1 MKTGT
6 ISPGDYR
13 HRRVPFHEQ
22 VRFDAT
28 RSVDWRW
35 QRACSLVQD
44 DRRFSPRHDDEATGR
59 AVAFLRA
66 WRRCRTERQFSG
78 LRRRDP
84 DLFAAHALQQTQSR
98 TRTEIEARL
107 LAGQSVAEV
116 ANRTSLPLAVVEVY
130 EAVFFNVCD
139 SLSATGWVLAHAVG
153 SKFFGVVDAEDFA
166 IVVKGLAYR
175 HGRVLLDAILATVVD
190 DKGKFTTAK
199 VNDFMTAEGR
209 LAART
214 VLFLLPHLTR
224 QNPALVLEI
233 SRINELIAQIEHE
246 EASSPAPGIDL
257 STLVDSLT
265 SRDAPTAMPDRTEA
279 AALEPMPV
287 EPGEASQDRHVA

>member
-6 ISPGDYR
+6 MSPGGHR

-84 DLFAAHALQQTQSR
+84 DLFAAHALQESKSR
-98 TRTEIEARL
+98 TRMEIEARL
-107 LAGQSVAEV
+107 LAGQSVAE
-116 ANRTSLPLAVVEVY
+116 AASLTSLPLAVVEVY
-130 EAVFFNVCD
+130 EQVFFDVLD
-139 SLSATGWVLAHAVG
+139 SRSATGWIMAHAVG
-153 SKFFGVVDAEDFA
+153 PKFYGLVDAEDFA
-166 IVVKGLAYR
+166 VVVKGLAYR
-175 HGRVLLDAILATVVD
+175 HGRVLLDAILATVMD
-190 DKGKFTTAK
+190 DGGRFTTAK
-199 VNDFMTAEGR
+199 ARDFMTTEGR
-209 LAART
+209 RAART
-214 VLFLLPHLTR
+214 ALFLLPHFAR
-224 QNPALVLEI
+224 QNDVLGLEI
-233 SRINELIAQIEHE
+233 VRINELIAQIEHD
-246 EASSPAPGIDL
+246 EASSSAPSIDL

-265 SRDAPTAMPDRTEA
+265 SGDAPTAMPDRTEA
-279 AALEPMPV
+279 AALGPMPV
-287 EPGEASQDRHVA
+287 EPGEGSQDRHVA